1 MTMTASS
8 ARLVLAIAT
17 MLLKRSISGSF
28 VNCGAPPD
36 SEMTVATRTA
46 PRAAVAPLDANAA
59 TQSRGPTVGPG
70 SAIAWKTAR
79 PTIAQIQTWAM
90 L

>member
-1 MTMTASS
+1 MF
-8 ARLVLAIAT
+8 AIAT
-17 MLLKRSISGSF
+17 MLLNRSISGSF

-36 SEMTVATRTA
+36 SEMTVATRIA

-59 TQSRGPTVGPG
+59 SQSRGPGGMPG
-70 SAIAWKTAR
+70 STMAWKTAS

>member
-1 MTMTASS
+1 
-8 ARLVLAIAT
+8 
-17 MLLKRSISGSF
+17 MLNRIISGSF

-46 PRAAVAPLDANAA
+46 PSVAVAPLDANAA
-59 TQSRGPTVGPG
+59 IQSRGTSWPLG
-70 SAIAWKTAR
+70 SAMAWKTAS